1 MEDRSG
7 AKLTSYFLLLL
18 TKQATATSKSPP
30 TTFHSQ
36 VARVAHTFK
45 VGDPCYAL
53 YCGPRRNKDPRWV
66 PAVVTKVFGPRSV
79 NVLVFPHGATWRRH
93 VEQLQYR
100 YGSLEDSDPGE
111 LPAPVTLQIS
121 VEPLP
126 SNDLPLVELGML
138 ETTEHLDQGD
148 QVPQPAT
155 QKKTQR
161 NPRLPTGNE
170 YSPNNPRRSTM
181 QEQEVVLSPFT
192 CIGLCIVLKVRLPNT
207 PYCRPLLTLPYFKA
221 DREVLREL
229 LQGRFAQV
237 FSNKPG
243 KTSLSEH
250 RIETESSKPVR
261 LPPYRLPHAYI
272 DSVKKELA
280 EMERNGIIEPAC
292 SEWASP
298 VVVA

>member
-1 MEDRSG
+1 MTDNATSFVSEEFQAWCKERGITHLTGAPYHPATNGAAERLVRTFKQALTKSSLPPRAAALEFLMQYCRTPLASG
-7 AKLTSYFLLLL
+7 YSPSEILNGRQIRCKIDILLPSPAHIAH

-111 LPAPVTLQIS
+111 LPAPVTSQIS

-192 CIGLCIVLKVRLPNT
+192 CIG
-207 PYCRPLLTLPYFKA
+207 
-221 DREVLREL
+221 
-229 LQGRFAQV
+229 
-237 FSNKPG
+237 
-243 KTSLSEH
+243 
-250 RIETESSKPVR
+250 
-261 LPPYRLPHAYI
+261 
-272 DSVKKELA
+272 
-280 EMERNGIIEPAC
+280 
-292 SEWASP
+292 
-298 VVVA
+298 